1 LATSLSVTEATR
13 NKLMILKMEEGYP
26 SVEALLNDMIVKYKK
41 MRLEAVGTE
50 FRRRMKRKKLKPRD
64 LVK

>member
-1 LATSLSVTEATR
+1 
-13 NKLMILKMEEGYP
+13 MILKMEEGYP